1 MKAKR
6 KKNSRQ
12 RGSKTHGWGA
22 MKKHRGAG
30 NKGGRGKA
38 GTGKRSDCRKPSV
51 WGIEKYFGKD
61 GFTPIGGSK
70 YLPTC
75 NIETLEQK
83 YQKLLKEGMVKEE
96 KGAVTVDLQ
105 QLGVE
110 KLLSRGYPTKKWNI
124 TVKQASAHAVEK
136 IKEKGGQ
143 VTVTLQSGEET
154 AEASA

>member
-70 YLPTC
+70 YLSTC

-83 YQKLLKEGMVKEE
+83 YQKLLKEGMIKEE

-110 KLLSRGYPTKKWNI
+110 KLLSRGHPTKKWNI

>member
-1 MKAKR
+1 MKFKR

-51 WGIEKYFGKD
+51 WGIEKYFGKN

-70 YLPTC
+70 YVYAC
-75 NIETLEQK
+75 NIEMLEQQ
-83 YQKLLKEGMVKEE
+83 YQKLLKQGMIKED

-105 QLGVE
+105 ELGVE
-110 KLLSRGYPTKKWNI
+110 KLLSRGHPTKKWNI
-124 TVKQASAHAVEK
+124 TVKQASANAVEK
-136 IKEKGGQ
+136 IKEKGGE
-143 VTVTLQSGEET
+143 VILLE
-154 AEASA
+154 AEAAQASE

>member
-1 MKAKR
+1 MRFKR

-51 WGIEKYFGKD
+51 WHIEKYFGHD
-61 GFTPIGGSK
+61 GFTPVGGSK
-70 YLPTC
+70 YLCAC
-75 NIETLEQK
+75 NIELLELK
-83 YQKLLKEGMVKEE
+83 YNKLLKDGMLKEE
-96 KGAVTVDLQ
+96 KGIVTIDLA

-110 KLLSRGYPTKKWNI
+110 KLLSRGHPTKKWNI
-124 TVKQASAHAVEK
+124 TVKQASTHAVEK

-143 VTVTLQSGEET
+143 IKLFEET
-154 AEASA
+154 ESTQASE

>member
-1 MKAKR
+1 MKFKR

-51 WGIEKYFGKD
+51 WGIDKYFGKN
-61 GFTPIGGSK
+61 GFTPIGGNK
-70 YLPTC
+70 YVCAC
-75 NIETLEQK
+75 NIEMLEQQ
-83 YQKLLKEGMVKEE
+83 YQKLLKQGMIKED

-105 QLGVE
+105 ELGVE
-110 KLLSRGYPTKKWNI
+110 KLLSRGHPTKKWNI
-124 TVKQASAHAVEK
+124 TVKQASANAVEK
-136 IKEKGGQ
+136 IKEKGGL
-143 VTVTLQSGEET
+143 VTVLESGAET
-154 AEASA
+154 AEASE